1 MEIKKNKNKAFYKE
15 LHWGI
20 NLENDRTP
28 NYSTN
33 TDSLVGLRILIN
45 DVWGYDIEIE
55 KYKIEDSEISGTLII
70 KFFDNFG
77 LDDDDISKFGNKL
90 NGDGFKAWYFI
101 QHYNGFTKVEK
112 FGKTCYQPFIT
123 QATVKDEF
131 SFKYE

>member
-1 MEIKKNKNKAFYKE
+1 MCKKAVILCIVLTDDEHNDEEVEI
-15 LHWGI
+15 
-20 NLENDRTP
+20 P

-55 KYKIEDSEISGTLII
+55 KYKIEDSEISGILII

-101 QHYNGFTKVEK
+101 QHYNGFTKVER
-112 FGKTCYQPFIT
+112 FGKICYQPFIT
-123 QATVKDEF
+123 QATVKEEF
-131 SFKYE
+131 CFKYE